1 MLIIFSYLWN
11 PSGELRPVLKY
22 FFECLRT
29 NFGFLCCS
37 LHWYYVVC
45 ASVCTWTAL
54 LRAIFSTQRNHGN
67 NWMVTA
73 KEKDFSIML
82 KNSWGHSFIRLLT
95 LLQTALDDA
104 KQCSKRFDLKYT
116 LTGLKLRRFFCWRR
130 LHQLL
135 KRLVIKPV
143 TTHHIFNHA
152 FLQTKYFE
160 MVFPSHSMVTKRA
173 L

>member
-1 MLIIFSYLWN
+1 
-11 PSGELRPVLKY
+11 
-22 FFECLRT
+22 
-29 NFGFLCCS
+29 
-37 LHWYYVVC
+37 
-45 ASVCTWTAL
+45 
-54 LRAIFSTQRNHGN
+54 
-67 NWMVTA
+67 MVTA

-82 KNSWGHSFIRLLT
+82 KNSWGHSFVRLLT

-116 LTGLKLRRFFCWRR
+116 LTGLKLRIFFCWRR

-160 MVFPSHSMVTKRA
+160 MVFPSHSMVTKRTTPLEGSVGAKFVQGFRYQCFWSQCFDLQMVHCTRSFCPIHKADA
-173 L
+173 LC